1 MTKMHFDA
9 IATALRT
16 MDPAAR
22 FAAAQA
28 LCPVFK
34 RFNPA
39 FDLDRFL
46 LASGVLVG
54 DYALPV
60 G

>member
-1 MTKMHFDA
+1 MHFDA